1 MSLLVDIHKKLGDFS
16 LDISFEA
23 DREILALL
31 GASGCGKSM
40 TLKCIAGI
48 ETPDRGKIILNGR
61 VLFDSE
67 KHINLT
73 PQKRR
78 IGYLFQ
84 QYALF
89 PNMTVEQNIAAGIRD
104 ASRSEKK
111 ALVTEK
117 IQIFRLEGLEKK
129 RPHQLSGGQQQR
141 VALARI
147 LASNPQV
154 ILLDEPF
161 SALDSYLK
169 WQLEMELSDMLEAF
183 PGIVIWVS
191 HDRSEVYRNCGR
203 VCIMDNGTSFPI
215 TSMKELFKNPVTV
228 SAATLSGC
236 KNYAAAIRTGTHS
249 LFVPDWNISL
259 QCEEPADLET
269 FQIGI
274 RAHYFHIAEKSEPN
288 LIPCRILRSTEDV
301 FSTIWM
307 LLPTDAR
314 PDAPQIRMELDKS
327 TAQRYH
333 VNDIVTIWVA
343 PKDILILRN
352 R

>member
-1 MSLLVDIHKKLGDFS
+1 
-16 LDISFEA
+16 
-23 DREILALL
+23 
-31 GASGCGKSM
+31 
-40 TLKCIAGI
+40 
-48 ETPDRGKIILNGR
+48 
-61 VLFDSE
+61 
-67 KHINLT
+67 
-73 PQKRR
+73 
-78 IGYLFQ
+78 
-84 QYALF
+84 
-89 PNMTVEQNIAAGIRD
+89 
-104 ASRSEKK
+104 
-111 ALVTEK
+111 
-117 IQIFRLEGLEKK
+117 
-129 RPHQLSGGQQQR
+129 
-141 VALARI
+141 
-147 LASNPQV
+147 
-154 ILLDEPF
+154 
-161 SALDSYLK
+161 
-169 WQLEMELSDMLEAF
+169 MLEAF

-259 QCEEPADLET
+259 QCEEPADLAT